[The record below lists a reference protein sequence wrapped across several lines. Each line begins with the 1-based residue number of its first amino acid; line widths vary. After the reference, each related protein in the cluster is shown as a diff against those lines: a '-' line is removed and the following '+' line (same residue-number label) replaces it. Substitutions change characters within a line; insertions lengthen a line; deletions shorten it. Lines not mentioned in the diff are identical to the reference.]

1 MATLT
6 RPRGHPPQVPSYVF
20 VDGSA
25 LFLAVRALGDGRS
38 LDYRALG
45 DILCEHVPGLTKAG
59 NGDDGTHWV
68 MWTSAAPDN
77 AGQNRFLEF
86 AEKELLWTVRRVP
99 PADSFMV
106 DPAGSLGL
114 AQDSRVSSRLVR
126 FDAAIAFA
134 IGRVAGSHRVVVL
147 SDSFPL
153 ADSMQRAAWFRAGTN
168 APNFLSFFGRA
179 IDGRWQRL
187 LREDPAKSG
196 VAFIDLDDFEQRLF
210 GGGKE
215 VGRRGADDD
224 HHPF

>member
-1 MATLT
+1 MATIS
-6 RPRGHPPQVPSYVF
+6 RPRGHNSLVPSYVF

-25 LFLAVRALGDGRS
+25 LFLAVRALGEGRA

-45 DILCEHVPGLTKAG
+45 DILCENVAGLSRAG
-59 NGDDGTHWV
+59 HGDGETHWV

-86 AEKELLWTVRRVP
+86 AEKELLWTVRRVH

-106 DPAGSLGL
+106 DPAGALGL
-114 AQDSRVSSRLVR
+114 AQDSRASSRLVR

-134 IGRVAGSHRVVVL
+134 IGRVAQSHRVVVL

-153 ADSMQRAAWFRAGTN
+153 ADCMQRATSFRAAVHT
-168 APNFLSFFGRA
+168 PNVLSFFGRA
-179 IDGRWQRL
+179 VDSRWQRL

-196 VAFIDLDDFEQRLF
+196 VEFIDLDDFDQRLF

-215 VGRRGADDD
+215 VGRRIADEDR
-224 HHPF
+224 HPF

>member
-1 MATLT
+1 MAISL
-6 RPRGHPPQVPSYVF
+6 RPRGHVPLLPSYVL

-25 LFLAVRALGDGRS
+25 LFLAVRALSDGRS
-38 LDYRALG
+38 LDYRALV
-45 DILCEHVPGLTKAG
+45 DLLCEQVPGLTRPS
-59 NGDDGTHWV
+59 GTNDATQWV

-106 DPAGSLGL
+106 DPAGALGL
-114 AQDSRVSSRLVR
+114 THDSRVASRLVR

-134 IGRVAGSHRVVVL
+134 VARVADSHRVVLV

-153 ADSMQRAAWFRAGTN
+153 AEPLQRAARFRASTTV
-168 APNFLSFFGRA
+168 PNVLAFFGRA
-179 IDGRWQRL
+179 IDARWQRV
-187 LREDPAKSG
+187 LRESG
-196 VAFIDLDDFEQRLF
+196 RTGIEFVDFDEHESRLF

-215 VGRRGADDD
+215 VSRSYADEDR
-224 HHPF
+224 HPF